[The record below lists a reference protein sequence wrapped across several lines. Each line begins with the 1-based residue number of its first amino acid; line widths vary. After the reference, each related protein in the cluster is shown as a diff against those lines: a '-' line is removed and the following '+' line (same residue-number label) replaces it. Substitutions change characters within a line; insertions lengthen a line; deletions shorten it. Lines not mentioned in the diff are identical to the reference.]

1 MKKQAKEVY
10 VIINGL
16 AYDIYKMPF
25 WKRWKVILLTK
36 LGRRID
42 AL

>member
-1 MKKQAKEVY
+1 MKQFKRETY
-10 VIINGL
+10 IIVNGL

>member
-1 MKKQAKEVY
+1 MSKKETY
-10 VIINGL
+10 IIINGL

-25 WKRWKVILLTK
+25 WKRWRVILLTK